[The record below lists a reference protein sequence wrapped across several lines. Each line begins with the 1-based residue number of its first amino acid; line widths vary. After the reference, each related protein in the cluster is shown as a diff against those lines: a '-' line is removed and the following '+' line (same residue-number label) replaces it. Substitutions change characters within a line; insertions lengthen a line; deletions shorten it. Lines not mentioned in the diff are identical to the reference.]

1 MIGDYAVIIRYRTMS
16 WVLSIGVLAL
26 LVFIHELGH
35 FLAARWQGIHV
46 NRFSIGLGPAIW
58 TYQTAETEYALRLF
72 PLGGYVGFPDDDPEC
87 DIPAHDPNL
96 MSNRPL
102 LDRAVVISAGVL
114 ANFVFAYL
122 CILVLVITVG
132 IGTVD
137 TPGVQVSK
145 LLGSNVPAVQAGL
158 RPQDIILQ
166 ARAGEQVTSFGN
178 STTVLEEFRN
188 YISHHAH
195 QTLDLTVQR
204 QGQIMHLQVTPQGE
218 PNHGKIGVSLDFSSA
233 PYRRP
238 IRNWSAFAW
247 AAQEFDRIFDMTWQG
262 LWNLINNF
270 QDTANQLA
278 GPVAIVAIGS
288 ELAQSDWW
296 NLCNFMAVISINLG
310 FMNLLPLPALDGGQ
324 LLFLAIEAVAG
335 KPVPPKWQDN
345 FMRGG
350 LALLLG
356 LGALMIIKD
365 SYGLFSQ
372 YL

>member
-1 MIGDYAVIIRYRTMS
+1 MS
-16 WVLSIGVLAL
+16 WVSSIAVLAV

-35 FLAARWQGIHV
+35 FLAARLQGIHV
-46 NRFSIGLGPAIW
+46 NRFSIGFGPALW
-58 TYQTAETEYALRLF
+58 TYQGAETEYALRLF
-72 PLGGYVGFPDDDPEC
+72 PLGGYVGFPDDDPES
-87 DIPAHDPNL
+87 DIPANDPNL
-96 MSNRPL
+96 MSNRPI
-102 LDRAVVISAGVL
+102 LDRAIVISAGVL
-114 ANFVFAYL
+114 ANFLFAYL
-122 CILVLVITVG
+122 CIFTLVVTVG

-145 LLGSNVPAVQAGL
+145 LLGNDLPAVQAGL

-166 ARAGEQVTSFGN
+166 SQSGAEITKFGN

-188 YISHHAH
+188 YVSRHAQ

-204 QGQIMHLQVTPQGE
+204 QGQTLHLQVIPQGE
-218 PNHGKIGVSLDFSSA
+218 INHGKIGVSLEFSSA

-238 IRNWSAFAW
+238 LRNWSAFSRS
-247 AAQEFDRIFDMTWQG
+247 AQEFDRIFDMTWQG
-262 LWNLINNF
+262 LWNLVNNF
-270 QDTANQLA
+270 QDTATQLA

-288 ELAQSDWW
+288 ELAKSDWW
-296 NLCNFMAVISINLG
+296 SLFNFMAVISINLG

-324 LLFLAIEAVAG
+324 LLFLSIEAVRG
-335 KPVPPKWQDN
+335 KPVPPKWQDS

-356 LGALMIIKD
+356 LGVIMIVKD